1 MSATIDPGQ
10 GNLYRVQ
17 ISGLLLKSEW
27 EKVQQA
33 ASSAIERVGRISLLF
48 ILDRFEGFE
57 PNADWGDMNFH
68 MKHGKDI
75 DKIAIVGDDRW
86 RRSCA
91 DVCRCRSPHC
101 RSRVLHKHRN
111 LPRQA
116 WLSQ

>member
-1 MSATIDPGQ
+1 MPATIDPGQ

-86 RRSCA
+86 RDRALMFAGAGLRTAEVEFFTSTEI
-91 DVCRCRSPHC
+91 
-101 RSRVLHKHRN
+101 SRA
-111 LPRQA
+111 QA